1 MRFRLLTCGIDGLLG
16 RERVAQLLIDLPPGA
31 HIRFIAQIGNET
43 KP

>member
-1 MRFRLLTCGIDGLLG
+1 MGFHLLTCGTDGPLG